1 MWVRSK
7 YAGELAVLSTWLCGL
22 APWSVTVIAREA
34 ATGYFFWF
42 HAFNLLFTPGFDVPG
57 GRPLWVWG
65 FLDFPIYRGETTVTY
80 LWLAGAA
87 VFAVALALSVA
98 YYVDEQRVES
108 MRVDP
113 VRTLGGLLVAS
124 GLLLGGAYVLMF
136 QNLLG
141 TSVPVG
147 ILLQLVFGVVL
158 VQTERVNRDG
168 DTTPAG
174 G

>member
-1 MWVRSK
+1 MWVRSE

-22 APWSVTVIAREA
+22 APWSVTVIAREG

-42 HAFNLLFTPGFDVPG
+42 HAFNLLFTPGIDVPG
-57 GRPLWVWG
+57 QRPLWVWG
-65 FLDFPIYRGETTVTY
+65 FLDVPIYRGETTVTY
-80 LWLAGAA
+80 LWLAGTA
-87 VFAVALALSVA
+87 VFAAAAALSLA
-98 YYVDEQRVES
+98 YYADEQQVES

-124 GLLLGGAYVLMF
+124 GLLLGGAYGLMF

-141 TSVPVG
+141 TTVPVG
-147 ILLQLVFGVVL
+147 VLFQLVLGVVL
-158 VQTERVNRDG
+158 VQTERVDRD